1 MNRVNPL
8 HIILLLIV
16 VLFFAFFKLA
26 GIKSELKELQQE
38 YKKSQKVAEEL
49 VSYKKLYGNR
59 KRVQKALQKIV
70 SQRSLKS
77 ANIKLLQRP
86 NSLEIKSASIK
97 LNELN
102 SLISKVLN
110 GSYEIKRLKIK
121 SLDATH
127 ASVAVEIA
135 W

>member
-70 SQRSLKS
+70 SQRSLQS

-86 NSLEIKSASIK
+86 NSLEIKSASMK

-102 SLISKVLN
+102 SLISKILN

-127 ASVAVEIA
+127 ASIAVEIA

>member
-8 HIILLLIV
+8 HIMLLLFV
-16 VLFFAFFKLA
+16 VLLFSFFKLT
-26 GIKSELKELQQE
+26 GIKSELQELQQE
-38 YKKSQKVAEEL
+38 YKKSQVVAEEL
-49 VSYKKLYGNR
+49 VVYKKLYGDR
-59 KRVQKALQKIV
+59 KRVQNALQKIV

-77 ANIKLLQRP
+77 ANIKLSRKA
-86 NSLEIKSASIK
+86 NSVEIRSKSMK

-102 SLISKVLN
+102 SLLSKILN
-110 GSYEIKRLKIK
+110 GAYEIKRLRIK

-127 ASVAVEIA
+127 ASLVVEIT

>member
-70 SQRSLKS
+70 SQRSLQS

-86 NSLEIKSASIK
+86 NSLEIKSASMK

-127 ASVAVEIA
+127 ASIAVEIA